1 MLNPVSK
8 WHHAVVAAAAAFV
21 PLLVVMG
28 IAGDGQ
34 YSERFEAKQI
44 VVTPG
49 SADGIHIHEVVDIDF
64 GNERRHGY
72 IRRVPVDFGQPID
85 ITASSPDAPADVS
98 EQPEF
103 NAVSLQYE
111 IAIRVGDPNVTV
123 TGQHRYELD
132 YTLPEAQVSKGVLA
146 LDIIGNQE
154 EFDTGRFEVVVAGME
169 LTDPTCN
176 VGAAGASGGCTL
188 ARDGDV
194 YRVVISPLAAGQG
207 ITIGGTITNVSSPA
221 AVPTPA
227 IPARRTSHRG
237 LMTAITA
244 LLGALVSFGA
254 FGLMRRTGRN
264 VVGGITAADAAFG
277 SGADPGA
284 TRLVTDRQL
293 DKMATTE
300 FAAPR
305 GMRPWHGTMLLHE
318 AIDRDTVSAWFS
330 DQIAQ
335 GVLQVRGNGEAL
347 VAGPQLE
354 TAPPVTRERITT
366 LLGADGDVALGSFE
380 PRLQTL
386 WKQVEAEQ
394 VVAAKESGW
403 WDRHT
408 PGNPSNPLL
417 PSLVSFGLILL
428 VMFGVAWAFGMRHSF
443 LATVLAAIV
452 LSLVVAVVAYRRLLP
467 RRSATGS
474 AAALQVE
481 SFRRFLEASEGKHVD
496 WAWEHGVLREYSAW
510 AVSLGA
516 AAAWGRAI
524 ASSAVPPP
532 EVSLN
537 TMPLLMYTHASA
549 FASTYTTPA
558 PASGSSSSGGFSGG
572 FSGGSVGGGGGGGSS
587 GSW

>member
-28 IAGDGQ
+28 VAGDGQ
-34 YSERFEAKQI
+34 YAERFESKQI

-85 ITASSPDAPADVS
+85 ITASSPDAPADVR

-103 NAVSLQYE
+103 NTVTNQYE
-111 IAIRVGDPNVTV
+111 VAIRVGDPNVTV

-132 YTLPEAQVSKGVLA
+132 YTLPEAQVSAGTLA
-146 LDIIGNQE
+146 LDIIGNDE
-154 EFDTGRFEVVVAGME
+154 TLETGHFEVVVAGME

-188 ARDGDV
+188 AKDGEV
-194 YRVVISPLAAGQG
+194 YRVSFDPLLPGAG
-207 ITIGGTITNVSSPA
+207 ITIGGTITKITEPVDVSA
-221 AVPTPA
+221 PA
-227 IPARRTSHRG
+227 IPTRRTSHRG
-237 LMTAITA
+237 VMTAITA
-244 LLGALVSFGA
+244 LLGALVSFGT

-277 SGADPGA
+277 SGAVAGA

-293 DKMATTE
+293 DAMATTE
-300 FAAPR
+300 FEAPR

-318 AIDRDTVSAWFS
+318 AIDHDTVSAWFS

-354 TAPPVTRERITT
+354 TAPPITHQRITT
-366 LLGADGDVALGSFE
+366 LLGADGEVALGSYE

-386 WKQVEAEQ
+386 WKEVQAEQ
-394 VVAAKESGW
+394 VVAAKDSGW
-403 WDRHT
+403 WDRRS
-408 PGNPSNPLL
+408 PGNSANPLL
-417 PSLVSFGLILL
+417 PTLGSFGLMLL
-428 VMFGVAWAFGMRHSF
+428 VVFGVAWAFGMRHSF
-443 LATVLAAIV
+443 LATALAAIV
-452 LSLVVAVVAYRRLLP
+452 LPLVVAVVAYRRLLP

-496 WAWEHGVLREYSAW
+496 WAWEHGLLREYSAW

-549 FASTYTTPA
+549 FASTYTA
-558 PASGSSSSGGFSGG
+558 PVSTGGGSSSFGG

>member
-34 YSERFEAKQI
+34 YSERFEAKQV

-85 ITASSPDAPADVS
+85 ITASSPDATADVR

-103 NAVSLQYE
+103 NTVTNQYE
-111 IAIRVGDPNVTV
+111 VAIRVGDPNVIV
-123 TGQHRYELD
+123 TGQRRYELD
-132 YTLPEAQVSKGVLA
+132 YTLPEAHVSKGVLA

-154 EFDTGRFEVVVAGME
+154 EFETGRFEVVVAGME

-188 ARDGDV
+188 VRDGDV
-194 YRVVISPLAAGQG
+194 YRAVISPLAAGQG
-207 ITIGGTITNVSSPA
+207 ITIGGTITNVSTPA

-227 IPARRTSHRG
+227 IPTRRTSHRG

-244 LLGALVSFGA
+244 LLGALVSFGT

-277 SGADPGA
+277 SGVDPGA

-354 TAPPVTRERITT
+354 TAPPITRERITT
-366 LLGADGDVALGSFE
+366 LLGADGEVALGSFE

-417 PSLVSFGLILL
+417 PSLVSFGIMLLI
-428 VMFGVAWAFGMRHSF
+428 VFGVAWAFGMRHSF
-443 LATVLAAIV
+443 VATALAAIV
-452 LSLVVAVVAYRRLLP
+452 LPLVVAVVAYRRLLP

-474 AAALQVE
+474 AASLQVE

-496 WAWEHGVLREYSAW
+496 WAWEHGLLREYSAW

-537 TMPLLMYTHASA
+537 TMPLLMYSHASA
-549 FASTYTTPA
+549 FASTYTA
-558 PASGSSSSGGFSGG
+558 PVSTGGGSSSFGG